1 MPGVDDHDASAL
13 DRALDRLRAPTTVHD
28 RLDVLRQL
36 VDFWHDPIRPEDGM
50 SDAEIGGMAL
60 PLPLRW
66 WYRWAGKRNDVL
78 SGQNV
83 LFVPRDYRNK
93 YRVLAVRDGRLRFYV
108 ENQGVYEWATL
119 PNGDD
124 PPVFGR
130 YDLRGRWVQE
140 QVTLSEHLIL
150 MCLFEAVMGRNN
162 YGASKA
168 WLDEKRLEVIV
179 RHIPALAIRPW
190 RWMGARFFAH
200 SGAFM
205 CAAEN
210 GTSDGAKWF
219 SVWIAAKTAQPLQ
232 FLKPLLDDTW
242 EHIAV

>member
-1 MPGVDDHDASAL
+1 MQDVSDHDVTSL
-13 DRALDRLRAPTTVHD
+13 DRSLDQLGSPTTVHD

-36 VDFWHDPIRPEDGM
+36 VNFWHGPIRPEDGM
-50 SDAEIGGMAL
+50 SDVEIGGVPL

-78 SGQNV
+78 SGQNF

-130 YDLRGRWVQE
+130 YGLKGRWAQE

-150 MCLFEAVMGRNN
+150 MCLFELMTRHNG
-162 YGASKA
+162 YGATAA
-168 WLDEKRLEVIV
+168 WLDAKRLEAIV
-179 RHIPALAIRPW
+179 THIPPLAIAPW
-190 RWMGARFFAH
+190 RWMGAKFFAGR
-200 SGAFM
+200 GAFM
-205 CAAEN
+205 CTALN
-210 GTSDGAKWF
+210 GKSGSEKQY
-219 SVWIAAKTAQPLQ
+219 SVWIAAKTEQPLQ
-232 FLKPLLDDTW
+232 FLKPLLDHAW
-242 EHIAV
+242 EHVAV